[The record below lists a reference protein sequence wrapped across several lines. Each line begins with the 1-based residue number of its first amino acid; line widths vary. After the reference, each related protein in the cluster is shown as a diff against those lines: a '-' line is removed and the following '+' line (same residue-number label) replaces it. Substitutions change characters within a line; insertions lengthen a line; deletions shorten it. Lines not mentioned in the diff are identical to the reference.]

1 MTDYRVLDLAAR
13 RAQEFLAQL
22 PERPVGPPVDPQAL
36 AESLGGPLPER
47 GEDPADVV
55 EHLVRG
61 ASAGLVA
68 SPGPRYFGF
77 VIGGS
82 LPATVAADWLTAAWD
97 QNAAL
102 FLSSPAAAV
111 VEDVAGGWLKEL
123 LGLPTDA
130 SVGFVTGATMANFTC
145 LAAARHEVLRRAGW
159 DVEAKGLQGAPRVN
173 VIAGEEAHSTL
184 FASLRLLG
192 LGDKTCTRVP
202 ADEQGRMRAP
212 ELAHVLRNVS
222 GPTIVCAQAG
232 NVNTGASDPFEAI
245 APLVRAKDAWLHVDG
260 AFALWAAAVPAL
272 RGQVAGVERADSWA
286 LDAHKWLNVPYDCG
300 LAFTAHA
307 PAHRAAL
314 TTGAPYLIA
323 SAARDPLDWTPEAS
337 RRARGF
343 TVYAALRSL
352 GRDGVGDLVAR
363 CCALARRM
371 AARLQA
377 EPGVTILN
385 EIALNQVL
393 VRFTPRGAG
402 DADGL
407 TRSVIARV
415 QRDGVCWAGGTT
427 WQGKGAMR
435 ISVSG
440 WQTTETDIDRSA
452 DAIIGAFRA
461 EASSA

>member
-82 LPATVAADWLTAAWD
+82 LPAAVAADWLTAAWD

-192 LGDKTCTRVP
+192 LGDKTSTRVP

-307 PAHRAAL
+307 SAHRAAL
-314 TTGAPYLIA
+314 TTGAAYLIA

-393 VRFTPRGAG
+393 VRFTPRGGG

>member
-82 LPATVAADWLTAAWD
+82 LPAAVAADWLTAAWD

-192 LGDKTCTRVP
+192 LGDKTSTRVP

-212 ELAHVLRNVS
+212 ELADVLRNVS

-314 TTGAPYLIA
+314 TTGAAYLIA

>member
-22 PERPVGPPVDPQAL
+22 PERPVGPPVDPQVL

-123 LGLPTDA
+123 LGLPTEA

-159 DVEAKGLQGAPRVN
+159 DVESKGLQGAPRVN

-314 TTGAPYLIA
+314 T
-323 SAARDPLDWTPEAS
+323 
-337 RRARGF
+337 
-343 TVYAALRSL
+343 
-352 GRDGVGDLVAR
+352 
-363 CCALARRM
+363 
-371 AARLQA
+371 
-377 EPGVTILN
+377 
-385 EIALNQVL
+385 
-393 VRFTPRGAG
+393 
-402 DADGL
+402 
-407 TRSVIARV
+407 
-415 QRDGVCWAGGTT
+415 
-427 WQGKGAMR
+427 
-435 ISVSG
+435 
-440 WQTTETDIDRSA
+440 
-452 DAIIGAFRA
+452 
-461 EASSA
+461 

>member
-1 MTDYRVLDLAAR
+1 
-13 RAQEFLAQL
+13 
-22 PERPVGPPVDPQAL
+22 
-36 AESLGGPLPER
+36 
-47 GEDPADVV
+47 
-55 EHLVRG
+55 
-61 ASAGLVA
+61 
-68 SPGPRYFGF
+68 
-77 VIGGS
+77 
-82 LPATVAADWLTAAWD
+82 
-97 QNAAL
+97 
-102 FLSSPAAAV
+102 
-111 VEDVAGGWLKEL
+111 
-123 LGLPTDA
+123 
-130 SVGFVTGATMANFTC
+130 
-145 LAAARHEVLRRAGW
+145 
-159 DVEAKGLQGAPRVN
+159 
-173 VIAGEEAHSTL
+173 
-184 FASLRLLG
+184 
-192 LGDKTCTRVP
+192 
-202 ADEQGRMRAP
+202 
-212 ELAHVLRNVS
+212 
-222 GPTIVCAQAG
+222 
-232 NVNTGASDPFEAI
+232 
-245 APLVRAKDAWLHVDG
+245 
-260 AFALWAAAVPAL
+260 VPAL

-352 GRDGVGDLVAR
+352 GRDGVADLVAR
-363 CCALARRM
+363 CCRLARRM

-393 VRFTPRGAG
+393 VRFTPRGGG

-407 TRSVIARV
+407 TRAVIARV
-415 QRDGVCWAGGTT
+415 QRDGVCWTGGTT
-427 WQGKGAMR
+427 WRGKGAMR

-440 WQTTETDIDRSA
+440 WQTTETDIDRST

>member
-123 LGLPTDA
+123 LGLPTEA

-159 DVEAKGLQGAPRVN
+159 DVESKGLQGAPRVN

-192 LGDKTCTRVP
+192 LGDKTSTRVP

-307 PAHRAAL
+307 SAHRAAL
-314 TTGAPYLIA
+314 TAGAAYLMA

-393 VRFTPRGAG
+393 VRFTPRGGG

-407 TRSVIARV
+407 TRAVIARV